1 MYRGSNTEE
10 GKFYHRNFYGD
21 EPFQRLDSDK
31 RARAISDNY
40 DLNNKIIL
48 DLGCNIGFFSMFA
61 NKVGAKKVI
70 GVDYDKES
78 IKFANK
84 VKKDNKLININF
96 LGKEINTLELER
108 IGKVDCTFALAI
120 LPWIMHQTSREEMEE
135 VINWMG
141 ENSNVNFIEIQYAG
155 EPGELNWIHND
166 EECRVYLRK
175 WFKYVYKVI
184 KVTGWGPRTVWKC
197 CNDVGEW
204 KEIYRN
210 SKTICSISSNCF
222 FKKEKSNEN
231 FTFDN
236 EVKYLSRVSDECYF
250 PIILEFTDNT
260 LLLSGFNAVN
270 LETLVYEK
278 HLIPEPNGLSRIL
291 FQLIG
296 CLEDH
301 NVKHQDIN
309 FENILISPQGTLFL
323 VDFECATNLNGSL
336 NNFVFDDIKKVDNVV
351 MAKKVIDTVTRAQKF
366 YGSDNSD

>member
-96 LGKEINTLELER
+96 LGKEINTLELEK

-204 KEIYRN
+204 KE
-210 SKTICSISSNCF
+210 
-222 FKKEKSNEN
+222 
-231 FTFDN
+231 TF
-236 EVKYLSRVSDECYF
+236 
-250 PIILEFTDNT
+250 
-260 LLLSGFNAVN
+260 
-270 LETLVYEK
+270 
-278 HLIPEPNGLSRIL
+278 
-291 FQLIG
+291 
-296 CLEDH
+296 
-301 NVKHQDIN
+301 
-309 FENILISPQGTLFL
+309 
-323 VDFECATNLNGSL
+323 
-336 NNFVFDDIKKVDNVV
+336 
-351 MAKKVIDTVTRAQKF
+351 
-366 YGSDNSD
+366 